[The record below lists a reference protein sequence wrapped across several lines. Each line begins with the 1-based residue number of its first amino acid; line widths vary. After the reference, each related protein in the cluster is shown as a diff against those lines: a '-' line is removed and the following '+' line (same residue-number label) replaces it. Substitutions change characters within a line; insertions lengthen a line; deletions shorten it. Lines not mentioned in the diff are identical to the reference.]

1 MVTNTVS
8 MGTLSPKDV
17 DKGANKV
24 RIEIYYNRYHFEIH
38 HESYKKTVI
47 DSLDGGFVGPVSS
60 ESIR

>member
-1 MVTNTVS
+1 

-24 RIEIYYNRYHFEIH
+24 QMEIYYNRYHFEIH